1 MQQCAI
7 FGRYEMKKLR
17 SCKVGGGTTTV
28 DVGAGGGVTT
38 VDVGAEG
45 GVTTVDLGTEG
56 ATKVGTRHAMC
67 TYDNI

>member
-28 DVGAGGGVTT
+28 DVGA
-38 VDVGAEG
+38 EG

-56 ATKVGTRHAMC
+56 ATKVDTRHAMC